1 MSALETSTPVKEK
14 ENLNEVLL
22 SWNSSS
28 HPFKKRNKLFYQ
40 TVVAF
45 TFLLVVIV
53 FFLHEFMLIGVI
65 LSIAFVVYVISSVEP
80 IEVTHKITPLGIN
93 NAGRLFRWNELYGFW
108 FEEKYGL
115 KIIVIQTRLPF
126 PGQIRAVYPPEV
138 REKLKAIA
146 DKYLL
151 YFEKP
156 QKSFVDKLSDWVSQK
171 FPLETTA

>member
-1 MSALETSTPVKEK
+1 MSALETSASVKEK

-22 SWNSSS
+22 SWNSPS

-40 TVVAF
+40 TIIAF

-65 LSIAFVVYVISSVEP
+65 LSVAFVVYVISSVEP
-80 IEVTHKITPLGIN
+80 TEVSHTITPLGIN

-108 FEEKYGL
+108 FEEKHGL
-115 KIIVIQTRLPF
+115 KIIVMQTRLPF
-126 PGQIRAVYPPEV
+126 PGQIRAVYPPEI
-138 REKLKAIA
+138 REKLKEVA

-156 QKSFVDKLSDWVSQK
+156 QKSLIDKLSDWASQK
-171 FPLETTA
+171 FPMETTG